1 LEPAPES
8 VARDGER
15 RKDRHIGQD
24 HHGAWALE
32 AQNRVSTFAQVAPL
46 CRESIDR
53 IAQPPDKSIRTEHA
67 TQRAR

>member
-24 HHGAWALE
+24 HHSAWALGS
-32 AQNRVSTFAQVAPL
+32 QNRVSTFAQVAPL
-46 CRESIDR
+46 CRESADR
-53 IAQPPDKSIRTEHA
+53 IRNRPPNQFKRNM
-67 TQRAR
+67 QRNML